1 MDFTKLEIEIEMLHK
16 NICQALADPTR
27 ILILYRL
34 KEKPLCVNEL
44 VEAMQLPQ
52 STISRHLAVLRD
64 KNLVKTERDGSAI
77 YYELA
82 EPRMIEVLDVMRSI
96 MASQLAI
103 SVEIAHSL
111 KIIDGRR
118 IKYISI
124 TLQINH

>member
-1 MDFTKLEIEIEMLHK
+1 MMDFKKLEIEIEMLHK
-16 NICQALADPTR
+16 SICQALADPTR

-34 KEKPLCVNEL
+34 KEKPICVNEL

-52 STISRHLAVLRD
+52 STISRHLGILRD

-77 YYELA
+77 YYDLA

-96 MASQLAI
+96 VASQLAI

-111 KIIDGRR
+111 K
-118 IKYISI
+118 K
-124 TLQINH
+124 